1 METNSHNRG
10 SPQQLACYWIRSN
23 KFLTI
28 GYQASNQ
35 RLTLYMYIYIYN
47 TWYSLMDDVHPWKGG
62 SRPCP
67 QDHQRQR
74 QRQVG
79 SWSSFKP
86 ISPGKCGGS
95 TPPDGEDPNVACYA
109 YGRPTGDAQLV
120 TPSWW
125 PIQHDPT
132 VEDLIRKLLWNMLK
146 LFKSFKAFQSL
157 LNILG
162 AYFSGWVPDSGQD
175 SHQVLSEVYPWRR
188 LAHTWCD
195 LCCRLDAPRMMGKDM
210 PLISTILL
218 SFILGQLL
226 GWILCYVMAPSLTS
240 QHWREEK
247 SKYIDDDGNVI
258 KMPGADY
265 ADCCH
270 GCLLALCSVAN
281 AREPLSVEFD
291 NSSSVAE

>member
-10 SPQQLACYWIRSN
+10 SPQQLACYWIRSK

-35 RLTLYMYIYIYN
+35 RLTLYMYIYIIRGIRWWMMF
-47 TWYSLMDDVHPWKGG
+47 T
-62 SRPCP
+62 
-67 QDHQRQR
+67 
-74 QRQVG
+74 
-79 SWSSFKP
+79 
-86 ISPGKCGGS
+86 PGKVAADLVPKIINVSGNGKS
-95 TPPDGEDPNVACYA
+95 VPGRPLSRSALESVEGRHHQMGKTPMLHVTPMEDP
-109 YGRPTGDAQLV
+109 LV

-240 QHWREEK
+240 QHLAWGEVQVHRWWWER
-247 SKYIDDDGNVI
+247 DQNAWCGLC
-258 KMPGADY
+258 G
-265 ADCCH
+265 
-270 GCLLALCSVAN
+270 LLPRVFTCFVLRCKCQRALECWIW
-281 AREPLSVEFD
+281 
-291 NSSSVAE
+291 

>member
-1 METNSHNRG
+1 MM
-10 SPQQLACYWIRSN
+10 
-23 KFLTI
+23 LT
-28 GYQASNQ
+28 
-35 RLTLYMYIYIYN
+35 
-47 TWYSLMDDVHPWKGG
+47 
-62 SRPCP
+62 
-67 QDHQRQR
+67 
-74 QRQVG
+74 
-79 SWSSFKP
+79 
-86 ISPGKCGGS
+86 PGKVAADLVPKIINVSGNGKS
-95 TPPDGEDPNVACYA
+95 VPGRPLSRSALESVEGRHHQMGKIPMLHVTPMEDP
-109 YGRPTGDAQLV
+109 LV

-157 LNILG
+157 LNILET
-162 AYFSGWVPDSGQD
+162 YFSGWVPDSGQD

-188 LAHTWCD
+188 LAHTWCN
-195 LCCRLDAPRMMGKDM
+195 LCCRFDAPRMMG
-210 PLISTILL
+210 TILL
-218 SFILGQLL
+218 SFTLDQLL

-270 GCLLALCSVAN
+270 GCSLALCSVAN